1 MDDIDVTNVN
11 GPLTV
16 NTGHGDHNISI
27 AVTDPD
33 ITGGSVNIKTEG
45 GSEGGSGDEIRVMGA
60 KGDVSVSGG
69 CLLRLYNFFPESFPN
84 FLVWF
89 WCPLV

>member
-1 MDDIDVTNVN
+1 MSNVN

-16 NTGHGDHNISI
+16 NTGHGDHNIDI

-33 ITGGSVNIKTEG
+33 IRGGSVNIKTEG
-45 GSEGGSGDEIRVMGA
+45 GSGDEIRVIGA

-69 CLLRLYNFFPESFPN
+69 CLLRLNNFFPEAFSNPVFGVLFCRSPAGMH
-84 FLVWF
+84 LIT
-89 WCPLV
+89 